1 MNLQQQRISE
11 LCESLGLA
19 GLATDY
25 DALAQDAVKNE
36 SSYSEYLEQCLKV
49 EQQSR
54 QQRTRSVML

>member
-25 DALAQDAVKNE
+25 HALAQDAVKNE
-36 SSYSEYLEQCLKV
+36 SSYSENHEQFLKV
-49 EQQSR
+49 EQQ
-54 QQRTRSVML
+54 